1 MKPIKQ
7 TPTRDTYEYG
17 DNHIIVST
25 DSFCVPGANFPEVKI
40 PYLGCVTSQL
50 NLFWW
55 YFLQM
60 VGQAKNPFISIDTL
74 KMLKKFRKHGFLGQ
88 SILMQKLKEVP
99 AEFHVFCY
107 VSESIWKE
115 YQETGNIF
123 GEEFDNLSL
132 YQDLVVPR
140 MYITEKN
147 SLGEDIHLSLEGL
160 SKKLAVPAFAT
171 TMVSAA
177 TFIYYSAMEY
187 ARSRGIIIGNATL
200 KLGFD
205 SENYLSVSDEILTPN
220 TSEMWYFDNE
230 TGETK
235 EIFTL
240 SELIKNNSTENGT
253 FPTIPETLIKQTS
266 QEYIEFYERLTG
278 KKFVP

>member
-7 TPTRDTYEYG
+7 TPTRKTYEDG

-40 PYLGCVTSQL
+40 PYFGCVTTQL
-50 NLFWW
+50 NIFWW
-55 YFLQM
+55 RFLQM
-60 VGQAKNPFISIDTL
+60 VGQAQPHYISMDTL
-74 KMLKKFRKHGFLGQ
+74 KMPKKFRQNGFLGQ
-88 SILMQKLKEVP
+88 SILIQKLKEVP

-107 VSESIWKE
+107 VSESIWKK

-123 GEEFDNLSL
+123 GEKFDNLSL
-132 YQDLVVPR
+132 YQNLVLPR
-140 MYITEKN
+140 MYITEN
-147 SLGEDIHLSLEGL
+147 SLGKDVHLSLEGL
-160 SKKLAVPAFAT
+160 GKKLAVPTFAD
-171 TMVSAA
+171 TMISAA
-177 TFIYYSAMEY
+177 TFMYYSAMEY

-205 SENYLSVSDEILTPN
+205 SENHLSITDEIFTPR
-220 TSEMWYFDNE
+220 TSEMWYVDE
-230 TGETK
+230 TGKTK

-240 SELIKNNSTENGT
+240 SEWIKNNSTGDGT

-266 QEYIEFYERLTG
+266 QEYIDFYERLTG
-278 KKFVP
+278 RKFVP